1 MSSILGS
8 NTLAYSINSL
18 SSKMKS
24 NQKVN
29 NYGGNLE
36 KMSGK
41 SIAASTSS
49 AVASA
54 TGSLATSLNQL
65 NINFND

>member
-1 MSSILGS
+1 
-8 NTLAYSINSL
+8 
-18 SSKMKS
+18 MKP
-24 NQKVN
+24 NPKVN